1 MNATERDDNLP
12 GFLDVGCE
20 AVRNDDEPHYLSILL
35 LFICM
40 LTTYAAIYS
49 PSPITLIQ
57 TLEIPVF
64 RRHPTF

>member
-35 LFICM
+35 LFYLYANDICSY
-40 LTTYAAIYS
+40 LFSVAN
-49 PSPITLIQ
+49 
-57 TLEIPVF
+57 
-64 RRHPTF
+64 HPNTDP